1 MKLIILAGG
10 EGQRLRPMTENK
22 PKCMVEVYGK
32 TMIDH
37 ILDAVATADFSAI
50 SVVSGYKSD
59 ILQQHLKGRDIT
71 FFFNDRFS
79 TTNMVETLFCAS
91 PFADGDDVIISYSD
105 IIYNPSIIQKLCSAG
120 GDLQIVVDTQWQK
133 LWQMR
138 MEDPLKDAETMK
150 IENGKIV
157 ELGKKPEKMED
168 IQGQYIGLIRMSG
181 ETFKKA
187 ETLYKSALEQSP
199 TAAKMYMTDLLQN
212 LIDTGSPATPVF
224 IGGGWLEVDTVDDL
238 NVYTA
243 DEELKKS
250 ITGY

>member
-10 EGQRLRPMTENK
+10 EGQRLRPLTENK
-22 PKCMVEVYGK
+22 PKCMVEVYGRP
-32 TMIDH
+32 MIDH
-37 ILDAVATADFSAI
+37 ILNVCEKAGFSDIA
-50 SVVSGYKSD
+50 VVSGYKSEV
-59 ILQQHLKGRDIT
+59 LHEHLKAGRVT
-71 FFFNDRFS
+71 FFYNERFS

-91 PFADGDDVIISYSD
+91 SFVNGDDVIVSYSD
-105 IIYNPSIIQKLCSAG
+105 IIYNPEIMQKLCSAT

-150 IENGKIV
+150 IENDRIV

-187 ETLYKSALEQSP
+187 EILYRKALEQSP
-199 TAAKMYMTDLLQN
+199 AAAKMYMTDLLQN
-212 LIDTGSPATPVF
+212 LIDHDVPATPVF
-224 IGGGWLEVDTVDDL
+224 ISGGWLEVDTLDDL
-238 NVYTA
+238 NVYKA
-243 DEELKKS
+243 DAELQKT
-250 ITGY
+250 ITG